1 MVTLLIIRHGFSLGN
16 KQRIFTGQLDV
27 PLDDAGRAQAR
38 SIADYILQNFHV
50 DGIYT
55 SDLSRACDTVMPI
68 AKALGLPVVKTPS
81 FREINEGNWQGM
93 TFEELAAAFPVE
105 FTLHKENPSVGYY
118 DGGENY
124 ADVFA
129 RGSRALEQIARDYDG
144 KTVVIGTHGGFIRAL
159 LHGFRLIPTEK
170 LKVTPPVPNG
180 SVTVAQYENGKLT
193 LVQTGYTGHLT
204 DKTTEEVLR

>member
-16 KQRIFTGQLDV
+16 KQKIFTGQLDV

-38 SIADYILQNFHV
+38 SIADYVLQNFQV
-50 DGIYT
+50 DGIYS
-55 SDLSRACDTVMPI
+55 SDLCRACDTVAPI
-68 AKALGLPVVKTPS
+68 ADALGLPVVKTPS

-93 TFEELAAAFPVE
+93 TFDELASAFPE
-105 FTLHKENPSVGYY
+105 KFALHKENPSVGYY
-118 DGGENY
+118 DGGESY

-129 RGSRALEQIARDYDG
+129 RGSLALEQIAWEYDG

-159 LHGFRLIPTEK
+159 LHGFRHIPTEK

-204 DKTTEEVLR
+204 DKTTEEVLH